1 MNDITDTSD
10 ITIRLAEL
18 ADADVIARFN
28 ILLAQETE
36 EISLDPPTI
45 FAGVRAVLEDS
56 RKGRYFLACIGEC
69 IVGQM
74 MHTFEWSDWRNGE
87 LWWLQ
92 SVYVEREF
100 RRRGVFR
107 RLFQHVLNEAKQSTS
122 VRGIRLY
129 VENENHRAHRA
140 YQELGLEQAGYFVLQ
155 HLFV

>member
-1 MNDITDTSD
+1 MNDLPDASE
-10 ITIRLAEL
+10 ITIRLAGPD
-18 ADADVIARFN
+18 DAEVIARFN
-28 ILLAQETE
+28 ILLAHETE
-36 EISLDPPTI
+36 EISLDPATI
-45 FAGVRAVLEDS
+45 QAGVRAVLEDS
-56 RKGRYFLACIGEC
+56 LKGRYFLACVGER

-92 SVYVEREF
+92 SVYVDPEF

-107 RLFQHVLNEAKQSTS
+107 RLFQHVLNEAKRSLT
-122 VRGIRLY
+122 VRGLRLY